1 MATQPEMHHVD
12 VSLLLWNSESRR
24 PSIYA
29 QAPDGFDPRAYSHRA
44 EDVAIQVGR
53 SPLFDRPVRIPTASF
68 HDASLMSLTATP
80 KRDQGVNPWLQL
92 AAFPL
97 GLGALGAASGALT
110 HPGERLKYAWK
121 YGTRGF
127 GSGLVLDTATC
138 MPQTVEVA
146 PAPST
151 ESVKAEL
158 TPWLGHEM
166 NGYTLTGFPS
176 YYDKPSQL
184 LHPQLASQEPLSGYY
199 TIAIAEG
206 KSSSGALESYNFL
219 VALDAQ
225 GNATDSYYIH
235 YTPQTEAVGLVTNA
249 ELLDKSDK
257 KIADFYFN
265 ADFTDQ
271 SAPMATVK
279 FLEPTPV
286 PNSGAPVNLVEL
298 KFSDGASIEEKQN
311 MMDTLMSHTLTGNV
325 LAAGEGTLVPPS
337 TTPTSTEAP
346 TAVPTPTESHLEAGP
361 RPAGETVY
369 FDATTKEWAK
379 PNPEDATKP
388 FYYKTVEGLTQGWFK
403 DIVINPTY
411 QGGMPLA
418 DAPNSGIPASL
429 PVHVWCEEGLSC
441 PSLQHFK
448 STEPRTTSPTFSSML
463 FTNLYDNNFKK
474 EYANRTSDQPT
485 FMEDLAAGNV
495 SLPFTVGVNNYT
507 YNLGPDSSMNIYVVK
522 EMSKPDFSKIFVDAM
537 YSGNDQGDFNVAV
550 HSPTAIESLSHQEF
564 MDLLLS
570 PTLPI
575 FWTSDLSQASILNTW
590 SKPNLQGLTNMADD
604 GDNPHFVITP

>member
-1 MATQPEMHHVD
+1 MAV
-12 VSLLLWNSESRR
+12 ESRDIR
-24 PSIYA
+24 QPA
-29 QAPDGFDPRAYSHRA
+29 PLVWQAPPSFLHEAGFGRDPH
-44 EDVAIQVGR
+44 G
-53 SPLFDRPVRIPTASF
+53 PLAPSLFSI
-68 HDASLMSLTATP
+68 ASLDALPFARTRAPFERPHRVISPDFTFTP
-80 KRDQGVNPWLQL
+80 TPDTSSMRFPIAGLAVLLAPAALSSYAFGRRYGV
-92 AAFPL
+92 AGAV
-97 GLGALGAASGALT
+97 GGALAGLAYDAEIIANVACAS
-110 HPGERLKYAWK
+110 
-121 YGTRGF
+121 
-127 GSGLVLDTATC
+127 
-138 MPQTVEVA
+138 PQTVEV
-146 PAPST
+146 ST

-184 LHPQLASQEPLSGYY
+184 LHPQLTSQEPLSGYY

-206 KSSSGALESYNFL
+206 KSSSGALKSYNFL

-346 TAVPTPTESHLEAGP
+346 TAVPTPTESHPEAGP

-418 DAPNSGIPASL
+418 DAPNSGIPVSL

-474 EYANRTSDQPT
+474 EYANRTPDQPS